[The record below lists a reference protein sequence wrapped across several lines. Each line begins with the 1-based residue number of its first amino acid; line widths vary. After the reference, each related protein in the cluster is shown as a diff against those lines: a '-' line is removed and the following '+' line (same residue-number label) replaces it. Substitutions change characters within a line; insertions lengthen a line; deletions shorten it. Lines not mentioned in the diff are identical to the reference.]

1 MAPQRRLSAHLHDM
15 PAQSRRSGYKGGM
28 KSIDTLTPCPCGNP
42 AGYAQCCGPL
52 HEGATAATA
61 VQLMRSRY
69 SAYVLKREDYLL
81 ASWHLET
88 RPASLRLA
96 AQQPPPTWLGL
107 EIRQHQQSDDDHATV
122 EFVARYRLGGG
133 RAQRQHE
140 TSRFVRE
147 AGRWYYFDGELGS

>member
-1 MAPQRRLSAHLHDM
+1 
-15 PAQSRRSGYKGGM
+15 M

-42 AGYAQCCGPL
+42 AGYTACCGLL
-52 HEGATAATA
+52 HDGGTTATGAE
-61 VQLMRSRY
+61 QLMRSRY
-69 SAYVLKREDYLL
+69 SAYVLRREDYLL
-81 ASWHLET
+81 ASWHPDT

-96 AQQPPPTWLGL
+96 AQQPAPTWLGL
-107 EIRQHQQSDDDHATV
+107 EVRRWQTTDDDHATV

-147 AGRWYYFDGELGS
+147 RGRWYYLDGELKS